1 MCIFPVRAF
10 STRAFC
16 HLPAGL
22 IRVLQSY
29 VVLSKVI
36 HTTGGSIHTADCP
49 QCCLL
54 WLFSSSRSSDDSE
67 NNLSSVFCLCFH
79 QWRPSIEVRGQC
91 LLPLHWHFL
100 FSNSIPE
107 HWNQVRQTGRK
118 GLHRMSSTSSLSPL
132 LLMPSCRAASFC
144 FITVRRLSYG
154 RNGRLP
160 VGSINLSI
168 TQV

>member
-29 VVLSKVI
+29 VAFSKVI

-54 WLFSSSRSSDDSE
+54 WLFNSSQSSEDSA
-67 NNLSSVFCLCFH
+67 NNFSSVLYFSVFSPVKSLT
-79 QWRPSIEVRGQC
+79 WGQRSVSE
-91 LLPLHWHFL
+91 FRSYNDI
-100 FSNSIPE
+100 FSSWFQSLSRDRD
-107 HWNQVRQTGRK
+107 HVRQTGRK

-132 LLMPSCRAASFC
+132 LLMPSCRAASLG
-144 FITVRRLSYG
+144 FITVRRLS
-154 RNGRLP
+154 
-160 VGSINLSI
+160 
-168 TQV
+168 